1 MEIQLKSA
9 KEMFE
14 ELGYELR
21 EETNCLNCVKS
32 YINYKTLNIIY
43 FDSDKTIDVNNM
55 IITYDLLQ
63 AINKQVEELWGDD
76 LLKNNGNK

>member
-1 MEIQLKSA
+1 MSA

-14 ELGYELR
+14 ELGYKLR

-32 YINYKTLNIIY
+32 YINKRYMNIIY
-43 FDSDKTIDVNNM
+43 FDSDKTIDVNSM

-63 AINKQVEELWGDD
+63 AINKQVEELGW
-76 LLKNNGNK
+76 NK